1 MHTCRIVLPNSYAP
15 GDGIVVQAEA
25 TAPDAKKAEE
35 DAGCAAFALL
45 CADKDGLPNVIF
57 RPAHWNVPIEALVND
72 IGRIVDSQATFQPL
86 AVHQRAPASFAGEL
100 QDVPE
105 ANLQRAAELIRQ
117 CLWAHDGSFAPSKIN
132 HKKFVQVAGEQ
143 EKAYAQLAGLLP
155 KGSLRQFI
163 EQHPEFDIE
172 EKEVWYIKWRSAAPQ
187 GPPSADSAAA
197 AFAHVTSASAA
208 GSEQNTDGSL
218 TAAAS
223 GAPSALARLEP
234 SSYTP
239 VD

>member
-1 MHTCRIVLPNSYAP
+1 MDSS
-15 GDGIVVQAEA
+15 A
-25 TAPDAKKAEE
+25 TYK
-35 DAGCAAFALL
+35 
-45 CADKDGLPNVIF
+45 
-57 RPAHWNVPIEALVND
+57 
-72 IGRIVDSQATFQPL
+72 PL
-86 AVHQRAPASFAGEL
+86 AVHERAAASGAMVAGEL
-100 QDVPE
+100 QNVPE
-105 ANLQRAAELIRQ
+105 ANLQRAAELIRL
-117 CLWAHDGSFAPSKIN
+117 CLRAHDGSFATSKID
-132 HKKFVQVAGEQ
+132 HKMFVQVAGQQ

-208 GSEQNTDGSL
+208 SGALPGSEQNTDGSL

-223 GAPSALARLEP
+223 GAPSAQARLQMLEP
-234 SSYTP
+234 IIYTP